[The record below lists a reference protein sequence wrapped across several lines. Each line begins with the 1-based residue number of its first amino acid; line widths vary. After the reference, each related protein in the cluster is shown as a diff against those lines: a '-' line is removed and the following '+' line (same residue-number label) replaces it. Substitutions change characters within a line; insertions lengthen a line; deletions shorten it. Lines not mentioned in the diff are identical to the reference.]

1 MGAAPFAMAQV
12 GSQRSANVKMRI
24 TNMKTIMMGQYFYV
38 SLETDV
44 GIIGYGDATN
54 HLLPYG
60 VEGMLKDLIPYVAR
74 EDPRM
79 QPHLKGN
86 DGSVE
91 DFKIKRE
98 LLENRYS

>member
-1 MGAAPFAMAQV
+1 
-12 GSQRSANVKMRI
+12 
-24 TNMKTIMMGQYFYV
+24 MKTTMIGRYFNV

-44 GIIGYGDATN
+44 GIIGYGDAPN
-54 HLLPYG
+54 HFLPYG
-60 VEGMLKDLIPYVAR
+60 VEGMLIDLMPYVAG

-79 QPHLKGN
+79 QPRLKGN

>member
-1 MGAAPFAMAQV
+1 MAPCATAQG
-12 GSQRSANVKMRI
+12 GSQRSANAKMRI
-24 TNMKTIMMGQYFYV
+24 TNMKTIMMGRYFYV

-44 GIIGYGDATN
+44 GIIGCGDATN
-54 HLLPYG
+54 HFLLYI
-60 VEGMLKDLIPYVAR
+60 VEGMLKDLMPYVAG

-79 QPHLKGN
+79 QPRLKGN

-91 DFKIKRE
+91 DLKIKKE

>member
-1 MGAAPFAMAQV
+1 MIG
-12 GSQRSANVKMRI
+12 R
-24 TNMKTIMMGQYFYV
+24 YFNV

-44 GIIGYGDATN
+44 GIIGYGDAPN
-54 HLLPYG
+54 HFLPYG
-60 VEGMLKDLIPYVAR
+60 VEDMLIDLMPYVAG

-91 DFKIKRE
+91 DFKIKRD
-98 LLENRYS
+98 LLENRYRRWRIMW